1 MFCHVCGAKLIEN
14 ACFCSKCGTPVP
26 SEVWE
31 EPVKA
36 PAAPQAPVIA
46 PSPVVPVPM
55 PETEPKP
62 EPVPEPKP
70 VSAPE
75 REPEAVPAPK
85 PEPVPETAPA
95 PKPEPAPETAPAPK
109 PEPVPETAPVPEPE
123 PKPDPVPELPEE
135 KVIVSLCVTREQIQ
149 RRETVVLQ
157 DDALQTPMQL
167 TLRQGMGNGMRLRLT
182 NAELKP
188 SPTGAKRLLVVV
200 LKVKE
205 PIPKAVE
212 KSDAKPSPR
221 TTPEP
226 KRKTVS
232 FAPIMTKCGF
242 QLCPEREL
250 KTGYHFGGNE
260 DEGHLYI
267 SAEQLT
273 LYKKSK
279 AVGIAFGA
287 IGSAIEG
294 KGKQLAVIVP
304 GDIASHEKAS
314 KNDYRIHLKDGRILK
329 VSFFPRDLEASLS
342 ALDQFLSQI

>member
-26 SEVWE
+26 SEVWD

-46 PSPVVPVPM
+46 PSPVVPAPM

-75 REPEAVPAPK
+75 REPETAPAPK

-95 PKPEPAPETAPAPK
+95 PKPEP
-109 PEPVPETAPVPEPE
+109 VPETAPVSEPE
-123 PKPDPVPELPEE
+123 PKPEPVPELPEE

-157 DDALQTPMQL
+157 DDALQAPMQL

-188 SPTGAKRLLVVV
+188 SPTGARRSLVVV
-200 LKVKE
+200 LQVKE

-221 TTPEP
+221 ATPEP

-279 AVGIAFGA
+279 AVGMAFGA